1 MTLVVACGLKR
12 EARVIARPER
22 DVSVVIGGGRT
33 ASLSADLDDRAEM
46 FPGII
51 LSAGVGGALDPSLRP
66 GDLVI
71 DGDPE
76 VIALLARTLP
86 QARIGPVL
94 GSDAIVA
101 TPAAKRALSGD
112 AISVDMESHVA
123 GAVARRRGLPF
134 GVVRAISDG
143 AADALPPAAQ
153 AGMGPD
159 GDVALG
165 AILASLARRPSQ
177 LPALIAT
184 GRQAGRA
191 FRSLKRAFDALYA
204 ADFDRIALE
213 TLR

>member
-12 EARVIARPER
+12 EARIIDRPGR
-22 DVSVVIGGGRT
+22 DVFVVVGGGRT
-33 ASLSADLDDRAEM
+33 ASLSANLDDQVEM
-46 FPGII
+46 FPGFI
-51 LSAGVGGALDPSLRP
+51 LSAGVAGALDPSLRP

-71 DGDPE
+71 DGDHK
-76 VIALLARTLP
+76 VVALLARTLP

-94 GSDAIVA
+94 GSDTIVA
-101 TPAAKRALSGD
+101 TPAAKRALAGD
-112 AISVDMESHVA
+112 AIAVDMESHVA

-143 AADALPPAAQ
+143 VGDALPHAAQ
-153 AGMGPD
+153 VGIGPD
-159 GDVALG
+159 GEVALG

-191 FRSLKRAFDALYA
+191 FRSLTRAFDALYT